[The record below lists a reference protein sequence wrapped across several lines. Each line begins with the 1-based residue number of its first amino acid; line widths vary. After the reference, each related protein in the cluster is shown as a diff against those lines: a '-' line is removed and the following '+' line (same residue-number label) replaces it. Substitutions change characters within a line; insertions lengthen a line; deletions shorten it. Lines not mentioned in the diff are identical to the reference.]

1 MTLMFD
7 ESETLSIV
15 SDLFSKEFEVSFST
29 KLIGGADEPLY
40 LPKNRPGGFS
50 LLKFR
55 SDFVSSALHE
65 ISHWCI
71 AGERRR
77 KLKDFGYWYCPD
89 GRSEDEQEAFE
100 LVEVK
105 PQALEWMFSK
115 ACNHPFSISVDN
127 LAMKDHGF
135 DSYNFLQSVTQ
146 QIADW
151 CSSDNMPPRGS
162 QFLNALSLYFRT
174 NPKSIDLYLFKG
186 L

>member
-71 AGERRR
+71 AGDR
-77 KLKDFGYWYCPD
+77 K
-89 GRSEDEQEAFE
+89 
-100 LVEVK
+100 
-105 PQALEWMFSK
+105 
-115 ACNHPFSISVDN
+115 SV
-127 LAMKDHGF
+127 
-135 DSYNFLQSVTQ
+135 V
-146 QIADW
+146 
-151 CSSDNMPPRGS
+151 
-162 QFLNALSLYFRT
+162 
-174 NPKSIDLYLFKG
+174 
-186 L
+186 

>member
-1 MTLMFD
+1 MTLIFD
-7 ESETLSIV
+7 ESETLSVI
-15 SDLFSKEFEVSFST
+15 SDLFSKEFELSFST

-40 LPKNRPGGFS
+40 LPKNRPGDFS

-77 KLKDFGYWYCPD
+77 KLKDFGYWYSPD
-89 GRSEDEQEAFE
+89 GRSQDEQEAFE

-105 PQALEWMFSK
+105 PQALEWMFSN
-115 ACNHPFSISVDN
+115 ACNHSFSISLDN
-127 LAMKDHGF
+127 LAMKDYGL
-135 DSYNFLQSVTQ
+135 DSYNFLRAVTQ
-146 QIADW
+146 QIVDW
-151 CSSDNMPPRGS
+151 CSWDNIPLRGL
-162 QFLNALSLYFRT
+162 QFLNALSLYFHT
-174 NPKSIDLYLFKG
+174 NPKSIDLYLSKG